1 MTTTPG
7 TGTDAAGGP
16 EDDRPATTGTGPA
29 PAGAATT
36 GTGGAAEAPTPAAAT
51 PAAGTGGAAAGP
63 AVAVAS
69 GMGTVAAPGGRRL
82 RLTRRRRRP
91 TGAAPPL
98 PRTIGI
104 SGRVWLVLLGAFVV
118 WVVILLNS
126 PTARRATDRTDAAIL
141 RQFVRLRASWLTP
154 IVNGADRL
162 ATGWTVTLVAVGL
175 IVAQMVFRRWRHLFT
190 FLGAIVVVELVGL
203 AIYDAFS
210 RPRPY
215 DVTAIGRWAGFSSP
229 SPPVVV
235 LAAVLIGIVYS
246 LVPAGGPRT
255 RAKAAVAAVLAVFVA
270 CRFYLGVDHPFDA
283 AGALILGVAI
293 PLMAF
298 RLFTP
303 NDYAPVA
310 YRQGKTAHL
319 DVSGRRGEA
328 IRQAVADQL
337 GLTVLDAQPVG
348 LAGSGGSTPL
358 RLRVAG
364 EEGEGYTDLF
374 AKLFAMNHV
383 RADRWYK
390 LGRQILYGRLEDEAR
405 FSNVRRLVEYEDYA
419 LRLLRDAGIP
429 TATPYGIVEITP
441 DREYMLVASFIE
453 GAREIGESE
462 VDDQVIDEALGI
474 MRTLWDAGLAHRDI
488 KPANIMVSDGHVY
501 LIDAAFAQVRPS
513 PWRQAVDLGNMMLV
527 LAVRTDTERVHRRAL
542 AFFTPDD
549 IAEAFAAAR
558 GVASPTQLRAALKA
572 DDRDLL
578 AQFRAM
584 APRRHRIGLQR
595 WSLRRVAL
603 AVGLAVLAV
612 FVAVQAFN
620 LFVPAHDVEV
630 SRPPEC
636 GTGRTMVLMAQAVPD
651 ATLVPC
657 IGALPSGWELGGVHV
672 QRGRAS
678 FWLDSDRG
686 GMHAVQATL
695 VPRRACRVEGA
706 SPVPSDEVGTR
717 RYERPSR
724 LEPRLVTTRYY
735 LFAGGCVT
743 YRYSLRAAAGA
754 ELLFDA
760 EQALAFQPRDRLVDH
775 VRAVSG
781 LALCGVGARCAG

>member
-1 MTTTPG
+1 MTTTP
-7 TGTDAAGGP
+7 D
-16 EDDRPATTGTGPA
+16 TGTGRGDGILA
-29 PAGAATT
+29 PGPVAA
-36 GTGGAAEAPTPAAAT
+36 PM
-51 PAAGTGGAAAGP
+51 GP
-63 AVAVAS
+63 VE
-69 GMGTVAAPGGRRL
+69 APGGRRL
-82 RLTRRRRRP
+82 RLSRRRRRP

-98 PRTIGI
+98 PRGIGT
-104 SGRVWLVLLGAFVV
+104 SGRVWLALLAGFIV
-118 WVVILLNS
+118 WVVVLLNS
-126 PTARRATDRTDAAIL
+126 PAARRATDRGDAAVL
-141 RQFVRLRASWLTP
+141 RQVVRLRASWLTP
-154 IVNGADRL
+154 IVRAADRL
-162 ATGWTVTLVAVGL
+162 ATGWTVTLVAIGL
-175 IVAQMVFRRWRHLFT
+175 IVALMVFRRWRHLFT

-235 LAAVLIGIVYS
+235 LAAILIGIVYG
-246 LVPAGGPRT
+246 LVPAGRPRS
-255 RAKAAVAAVLAVFVA
+255 RAKAAVAAGLAVFVL

-303 NDYAPVA
+303 NDYAPVT
-310 YRQGKTAHL
+310 YGGGKTAHL
-319 DVSGRRGEA
+319 DVTGRRGEA

-364 EEGEGYTDLF
+364 EEGEGDIDLF

-441 DREYMLVASFIE
+441 EREYMLVASFID
-453 GAREIGESE
+453 GAVEIGEAE

-474 MRTLWDAGLAHRDI
+474 QRRLWDAGLAHRDI
-488 KPANIMVSDGHVY
+488 KPANLMVSGGHVY

-527 LAVRTDTERVHRRAL
+527 LAVRTDPERVYNRAL

-558 GVASPTQLRAALKA
+558 GVASPSQLRAALKA

-578 AQFRAM
+578 AQFRTM
-584 APRRHRIGLQR
+584 APARHRIGLQR

-603 AVGLAVLAV
+603 AVGLALLAV
-612 FVAVQAFN
+612 FVTVQAFN
-620 LFVPAHDVEV
+620 LFTPAHDVEV
-630 SRPPEC
+630 SRPPDC

-672 QRGRAS
+672 ERGRAS

-686 GMHAVQATL
+686 GDHAVRAAL
-695 VPRRACRVEGA
+695 VPRSSCRVEGA
-706 SPVPSDEVGTR
+706 SAVPSDEVGTR

-724 LEPRLVTTRYY
+724 LEPNLVTTRYY
-735 LFAGGCVT
+735 LFPGGCVT

-760 EQALAFQPRDRLVDH
+760 EQALDFQPRQRLVDH
-775 VRAVSG
+775 VRRVNG

>member
-1 MTTTPG
+1 MTTSPEVG
-7 TGTDAAGGP
+7 AGGG
-16 EDDRPATTGTGPA
+16 PAAPAPTAAAVPA
-29 PAGAATT
+29 PA
-36 GTGGAAEAPTPAAAT
+36 P
-51 PAAGTGGAAAGP
+51 
-63 AVAVAS
+63 
-69 GMGTVAAPGGRRL
+69 RRL
-82 RLTRRRRRP
+82 RLTRKRRRP

-98 PRTIGI
+98 PRSIGT
-104 SGRVWLVLLGAFVV
+104 SGRVWLALLAGFVV
-118 WVVILLNS
+118 WVMVLLIS
-126 PTARRATDRTDAAIL
+126 PRARRATDRADAAVL
-141 RQFVRLRASWLTP
+141 RQVARLRTSWLTP
-154 IVNGADRL
+154 IVNAADRL
-162 ATGWTVTLVAVGL
+162 ATGWTVTLVAIGL
-175 IVAQMVFRRWRHLFT
+175 LIALMVFRRWRHLFT

-203 AIYDAFS
+203 AIYNGFS

-235 LAAVLIGIVYS
+235 LAAVLVGIVYG
-246 LVPAGGPRT
+246 LVPAGRPRT
-255 RAKAAVAAVLAVFVA
+255 RAKVAIAAVLAVFVA
-270 CRFYLGVDHPFDA
+270 CRLYLGVDHPFDD
-283 AGALILGVAI
+283 AGALALGVAV

-303 NDYAPVA
+303 NDYAPVS
-310 YRQGKTAHL
+310 YRRGKTAHL

-364 EEGEGYTDLF
+364 EEGEGDTDLF

-441 DREYMLVASFIE
+441 DREYMLVTSFIE
-453 GAREIGESE
+453 GAREIGEAD

-488 KPANIMVSDGHVY
+488 KPANLMVSGGHVY

-527 LAVRTDTERVHRRAL
+527 LAVRTDPERVYQRAL

-584 APRRHRIGLQR
+584 APARHRIGLQR

-603 AVGLAVLAV
+603 AAGLALLAV

-620 LFVPAHDVEV
+620 LFVPAHDVDV
-630 SRPPEC
+630 SRSPEC

-651 ATLVPC
+651 ATVVPC
-657 IGALPSGWELGGVHV
+657 VGSLPAGWQLGGVHV

-686 GMHAVQATL
+686 GKHAVQATL
-695 VPRRACRVEGA
+695 VPRRSCRVEGA
-706 SPVPSDEVGTR
+706 MPVPSDEVGTR
-717 RYERPSR
+717 RYERPRR
-724 LEPRLVTTRYY
+724 LAPLLVTTRYY
-735 LFAGGCVT
+735 LFPGGCVT
-743 YRYSLRAAAGA
+743 YRFSLRAAAGA

-760 EQALAFQPRDRLVDH
+760 EQALAFQPREQLVDH
-775 VRAVSG
+775 VRAVNG
-781 LALCGVGARCAG
+781 LALCGVGTRCAG